1 VQINAEKNKNSDRS
15 TGTDETRVQKPSSR
29 KGHKITKLLRPVSND
44 VVLSLAIIFYV
55 SAFIEN

>member
-15 TGTDETRVQKPSSR
+15 TGTDETPVQKASTR
-29 KGHKITKLLRPVSND
+29 KGHKIAKLLRPVSNN
-44 VVLSLAIIFYV
+44 VMLSLAIIFNL

>member
-1 VQINAEKNKNSDRS
+1 
-15 TGTDETRVQKPSSR
+15 
-29 KGHKITKLLRPVSND
+29 LRPVSND